1 MISSTHIRRAVNAA
15 AKLALCIALVGPAV
29 ASAAEWN
36 IDVLMK
42 SLAESRPQRATFV
55 EKKYLAQLD
64 RPVESSGELRYT
76 APNHLEKRTLKPRPE
91 NLIVDG
97 DVASYERGSL
107 RRVIQLS
114 EIPEMAG
121 LIDSIRGTLAGDR
134 RMLER
139 SFRIG
144 LEGKPERWFLQLKPL
159 DIAMGRNVHAV
170 RIAGAGRE
178 VRSVEVTMTDGDRSV
193 MTIEPLAA
201 P

>member
-1 MISSTHIRRAVNAA
+1 MIFTPIRRAVDAA
-15 AKLALCIALVGPAV
+15 GKLALCIALAGPAV

-36 IDVLMK
+36 IDTLMK
-42 SLAESRPQRATFV
+42 SLAEARPQRAAFV

-64 RPVESSGELRYT
+64 RPVESSGELRYA

-144 LEGKPERWFLQLKPL
+144 LEGKSDRWFLQLKPL
-159 DIAMGRNVHAV
+159 DIAMARNVHAI
-170 RIAGAGRE
+170 RIAGAGKE